1 MTQLLRIARPVAV
14 LAALAAFG
22 MSACQKGQQASQS
35 PDSTA
40 RNLTLAPAESSAAMR
55 DMPEHQPAAKPAAP
69 PRTQPPARRP
79 APPPAPPAAAGR
91 PNTPARATLRLAP
104 GARFDMAATDTI
116 SSRTAKPG
124 DPFSARVVEDVKT
137 ASGDVIIPAGS
148 VVNGKIADVKPA
160 PNPRTPGTLT
170 LTVTSIT
177 VRGNT
182 YPIEAS
188 IDSLETVHKGRG
200 VTSGDAAK
208 VGVGAVAGAV
218 LGRVIGGNKKGT
230 IIGGVVGGIA
240 GAGVAT
246 QTKASDIVLPAGAHI
261 IVRLTKELAVT
272 AP

>member
-1 MTQLLRIARPVAV
+1 MMPLLRITRPVAL
-14 LAALAAFG
+14 LATIAAFG
-22 MSACQKGQQASQS
+22 MSACQKEQQSQS
-35 PDSTA
+35 TDSTA
-40 RNLTLAPAESSAAMR
+40 RDLTLAPAESTAAMR
-55 DMPEHQPAAKPAAP
+55 DMPEHQPAAQPQP
-69 PRTQPPARRP
+69 PRTQPPVRRP
-79 APPPAPPAAAGR
+79 ATPPAPPAAAR
-91 PNTPARATLRLAP
+91 PNTPARATLRLTP
-104 GARFDMAATDTI
+104 GARFDIAATDTI

-124 DPFSARVVEDVKT
+124 DPFTARVVEDVKT

-148 VVNGKIADVKPA
+148 VVNGTISDVKPA
-160 PNPRTPGTLT
+160 PNPRTAGTLT
-170 LTVTSIT
+170 LTVSSIT

-188 IDSLETVHKGRG
+188 IDSLETTHKGRG

-208 VGVGAVAGAV
+208 VGAGAVAGAV

-240 GAGVAT
+240 GAGVASH
-246 QTKASDIVLPAGAHI
+246 TKDSDIVLPAGAHI